1 MLIIGHRGAPSIKHE
16 NTIESFQE
24 ALNHNVD
31 GLEFDIQLTQDNQ
44 LVVFHDFEILNLQNQ
59 TKLISAHSLKD
70 IQKTSTHYQIP
81 TFEDV
86 IKLCPPNKVINIEIK
101 SNNLFNQFI
110 VFKMLQILKKYSLY
124 KNIIISSFNPFVL
137 LETKKQ
143 DSKIKL
149 GLLWSRSIDQP
160 WFITHYSYY
169 KLSPYSFHA
178 SINYIDQQMV
188 DWVKA
193 KKMKLFL
200 YTVNTAMQR
209 EKAYQL
215 GADGIFSDYPNILEL

>member
-16 NTIESFQE
+16 NTIESFQA
-24 ALNHNVD
+24 ALHHHVD
-31 GLEFDIQLTQDNQ
+31 GLEFDIQLTQDNK
-44 LVVFHDFEILNLQNQ
+44 LVVFHDFEILTLKNETQ
-59 TKLISAHSLKD
+59 LISEKSLQD
-70 IQKTSTHYQIP
+70 IQKNSINYQIP

-86 IKLCPPNKVINIEIK
+86 IKLCPSNKIINIEIK

-110 VFKMLQILKKYSLY
+110 VFEMLKILKKHSLH

-149 GLLWSRSIDQP
+149 GLLWSRNIGQP

-178 SINYIDQQMV
+178 SINYIDQKMV
-188 DWVKA
+188 DWVKS